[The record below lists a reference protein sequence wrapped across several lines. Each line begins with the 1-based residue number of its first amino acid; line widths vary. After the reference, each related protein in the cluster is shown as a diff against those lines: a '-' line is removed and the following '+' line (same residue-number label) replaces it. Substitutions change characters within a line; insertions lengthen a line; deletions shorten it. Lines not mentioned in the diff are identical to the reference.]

1 MVKLVML
8 EGKLTWLIDFSPS
21 VVVMIA
27 CDPNELQ
34 ALREDIDLAIAKQ
47 IVDDKEQANDESKT
61 D

>member
-1 MVKLVML
+1 
-8 EGKLTWLIDFSPS
+8 
-21 VVVMIA
+21 MIA